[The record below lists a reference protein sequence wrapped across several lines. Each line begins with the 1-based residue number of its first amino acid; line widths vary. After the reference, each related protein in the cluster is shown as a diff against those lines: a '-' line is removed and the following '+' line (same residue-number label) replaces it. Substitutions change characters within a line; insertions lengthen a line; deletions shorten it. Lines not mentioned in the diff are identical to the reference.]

1 VQRQRTL
8 QGECFMIIEYTG
20 RHTTITPKLKTIT
33 ENGMVR
39 ISLVT
44 NRCTSA
50 HVILTEDKY
59 RKIAEV
65 TVQCRGEN
73 IVATCES
80 TEMDTALRDA
90 LQKVELQAIRHKE
103 RYATVRDHP
112 KPLPIYP

>member
-1 VQRQRTL
+1 
-8 QGECFMIIEYTG
+8 MIIEYTG
-20 RHTTITPKLKTIT
+20 RHTMVTPKLKTIV
-33 ENGMVR
+33 EAGMVR
-39 ISLVT
+39 IDLVT

-65 TVQCRGEN
+65 SVQCRGEN
-73 IVATCES
+73 LVATCES
-80 TEMDTALRDA
+80 TEMETALHDA

-112 KPLPIYP
+112 KPLTV